1 MHKMKYNQS
10 ITVSREIE
18 ASQDEL
24 WNFISSPEYLN
35 YCHPF
40 CKKNT
45 IIKWEKD
52 NHSDILVYLN
62 GLTYIR
68 KFVEWNEKDGYSLL
82 IGEENKEQSKVVW
95 KINSQENK
103 TYLKISV
110 YPYFLKDYPKFISFI
125 PYKLFIK
132 QKLTS
137 YLKSVLDGINFYM
150 VNKIPV
156 QRNMTGRHTW
166 FS

>member
-1 MHKMKYNQS
+1 MKYNQS

-52 NHSDILVYLN
+52 KHSDILVYLN

-95 KINSQENK
+95 KINSQENQ

-110 YPYFLKDYPKFISFI
+110 YPYFLRDYPKFISFI
-125 PYKLFIK
+125 PYKFFIK
-132 QKLTS
+132 PKLTS

-156 QRNMTGRHTW
+156 QRNMNGRHTW